1 MHLPIYVQ
9 RAQKKQTSCVWSE
22 STFIVNLAASSALQL
37 NAVIP
42 KKDMFR
48 NELLNLHIN
57 NFHRERVGHAVG
69 CAAKLDGLP
78 TTVTKP
84 FPAVECKKTVLFA

>member
-1 MHLPIYVQ
+1 
-9 RAQKKQTSCVWSE
+9 
-22 STFIVNLAASSALQL
+22 
-37 NAVIP
+37 
-42 KKDMFR
+42 MFR